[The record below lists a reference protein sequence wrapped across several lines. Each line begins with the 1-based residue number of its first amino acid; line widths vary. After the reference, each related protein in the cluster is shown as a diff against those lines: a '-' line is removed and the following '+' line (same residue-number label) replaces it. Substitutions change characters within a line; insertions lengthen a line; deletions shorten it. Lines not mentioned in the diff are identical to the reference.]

1 MDSPSNKASEDEAVV
16 FFNLSFGIFYI
27 KGSKK
32 VDSAVRERI
41 LSRVC
46 RKTAGRKGSHDR
58 LNVLSG
64 KSSAEKTS
72 VLYTQKCFPEAN
84 DVVSLL
90 HKSFHWLCS
99 LVNANVVCMLY
110 LESRYLVFC
119 VQYNRKFL
127 DFEVIWRKLQSS
139 A

>member
-1 MDSPSNKASEDEAVV
+1 MDTLINQASEYEAEV
-16 FFNLSFGIFYI
+16 FFNLSFGIFFI
-27 KGSKK
+27 KRSEKI
-32 VDSAVRERI
+32 DSAVRERI
-41 LSRVC
+41 LGRVC
-46 RKTAGRKGSHDR
+46 RETADRKGNHEG

-72 VLYTQKCFPEAN
+72 LSYTQKCFSESN

-99 LVNANVVCMLY
+99 LVKANVVCMLY
-110 LESRYLVFC
+110 IECRYLVFC
-119 VQYNRKFL
+119 VQCNRKFL
-127 DFEVIWRKLQSS
+127 GFEVIWRKLLSS

>member
-1 MDSPSNKASEDEAVV
+1 MDTPSNQASEDEAVV
-16 FFNLSFGIFYI
+16 FFNLSFGIFYT

-32 VDSAVRERI
+32 VDSTVRERI
-41 LSRVC
+41 LGRVC
-46 RKTAGRKGSHDR
+46 RKAAGRKGSHDG

-72 VLYTQKCFPEAN
+72 VLYTQKCFSEAN

-99 LVNANVVCMLY
+99 LVNACCVHALY
-110 LESRYLVFC
+110 KVSLSCLLRAV
-119 VQYNRKFL
+119 
-127 DFEVIWRKLQSS
+127 
-139 A
+139 